1 MKRKKQV
8 EYILSYLFTYFNDA
22 WLVHVSDWMRFI
34 INEYNQY
41 LWSSGNY
48 CCRFVFSILSL
59 DVFILYMLSV
69 HFFIP
74 VFNDLSTSSF
84 PLGIMPAP
92 FVSWPLACW
101 SLEADEITIFGGV
114 YPLKTW
120 FCWDGASF
128 IFPKNNPTE
137 TGKLWEDSV
146 LCGVRWV

>member
-48 CCRFVFSILSL
+48 GCRFVFSILSL

-101 SLEADEITIFGGV
+101 SLEADEITIFGGGI
-114 YPLKTW
+114 PLKNLVLLRW
-120 FCWDGASF
+120 CFVY
-128 IFPKNNPTE
+128 FPKEQSNRNGE
-137 TGKLWEDSV
+137 AMGRFCFVW
-146 LCGVRWV
+146 G